1 MPRICALAERT
12 NAQPHHSS
20 EIRSRARAEES
31 QIEEELFSPTF
42 KKAAEDTEGRR
53 SLLRSDRKHHVVD
66 MVLPELQSAVQQVM
80 PAKIKNAKANAIAAV
95 RDEGRC

>member
-1 MPRICALAERT
+1 
-12 NAQPHHSS
+12 
-20 EIRSRARAEES
+20 
-31 QIEEELFSPTF
+31 
-42 KKAAEDTEGRR
+42 
-53 SLLRSDRKHHVVD
+53 